1 VSYLAGGFTTTN
13 NAGRPGPDLMNQ
25 TQTKPP
31 AFLMD
36 VLTPCGGKYN
46 VNLPGGN
53 SGNFNV
59 NCAPTYPFGDLLD
72 DDLRDSPSAGYPNF
86 FAAEAFLGYVDY
98 NTKTLTIF
106 DGIDYGFNNTV
117 ATPEPVHPGL
127 ALGAIVVL
135 WTCRRRS
142 LRDQR

>member
-1 VSYLAGGFTTTN
+1 MLTGSTTGLPKPGPGQNLVWAQGLYVSYMAGGFTTTN

-59 NCAPTYPFGDLLD
+59 NCAPAYP
-72 DDLRDSPSAGYPNF
+72 
-86 FAAEAFLGYVDY
+86 LG
-98 NTKTLTIF
+98 TC
-106 DGIDYGFNNTV
+106 
-117 ATPEPVHPGL
+117 
-127 ALGAIVVL
+127 
-135 WTCRRRS
+135 WTMT
-142 LRDQR
+142 